1 MANTIHM
8 KQYVGKSLEE
18 RTEILQDNIESNLNI
33 IRAKK
38 NKHTGQAL
46 SDMAE
51 SMAKTDVNL
60 YAQLTEG
67 TKLMTDLSMALIEDD
82 KKTAQNLLYTLQL
95 MNEQNR
101 MLILADVAIYTKD
114 TELQLQTIEA
124 LVQTMG
130 GEV

>member
-18 RTEILQDNIESNLNI
+18 RTEILQDNIESNLKI
-33 IRAKK
+33 VGAKK
-38 NKHTGQAL
+38 NKHVGQEL

-51 SMAKTDVNL
+51 AMAKTDVNL

-67 TKLMTDLSMALIEDD
+67 TKLMTDLSLALMEDD

-124 LVQTMG
+124 LMQTMG
-130 GEV
+130 GEI